1 MTLLP
6 GVVLAVASVM
16 KILITGATGV
26 IGRRLVPLLCQAGHD
41 VAAAARS
48 PDGRADVERHGATT
62 VDVDLFDL
70 RSAAPSPWSMTNQ

>member
-1 MTLLP
+1 
-6 GVVLAVASVM
+6 M